1 MLIATNDSK
10 KAVAQRQALD
20 NINRLAKSGAP
31 DKALQAAYN
40 ELIESVKEGNEEA
53 IQKAIKTAVNEKSR
67 YVAERITRTEMARA
81 YADGFIAKMNGDDDI
96 VAVKFKLSG
105 RHPTFDICDMYAKAD
120 MYNLGAGVYPKDK
133 LPPLPIHPHCLCR
146 YVEIYTGEVDTG
158 KQRERVRE
166 AGDKWLNGL
175 NEYQRQKVLGI
186 DGVKAWKGGKDWRD
200 YAHGYTKHTKGKTR
214 LDEAVKELKGTK
226 PATKNV
232 ALKATQPGANSGIIN
247 TWEKITGEHTIEEDI
262 RSTNPNYSLGTTEY
276 KENCQRCVQTYELRR
291 RGYNVIAKAR
301 DISRTDDPICWG
313 VECFAQPKPGQSFKD
328 AAFDMFTWNK
338 NQTDVRRELK
348 AAPDNSTYVI
358 YCAWNSGGAH
368 VFIATKKRGKVRY
381 IDPQSGNMDVEENLK
396 KGIRGYFGYCRIDDK
411 PVTNDATILGE
422 TAERGKS

>member
-120 MYNLGAGVYPKDK
+120 MYNLGAGIYPKDK

-166 AGDKWLNGL
+166 AGDKWLHGL

-200 YAHGYTKHTKGKTR
+200 YAYGYTKHTKGKTR
-214 LDEAVKELKGTK
+214 LDEVVKELKEPAEPLGDRHIGKKSAIEQKTIDGLSVFSYPDMTK
-226 PATKNV
+226 AQNEIMLTRQRELLTYAMNENNSNEVMFLLDEKLNRVAVLKGSEDHVDVTAMMINHLGWQNLQMLHNHPRGSSFSVNDIITLIDYDCLKGISLITNRGRIESLQKAEKYDKMISDQVVQEILHKIGNQENV
-232 ALKATQPGANSGIIN
+232 A
-247 TWEKITGEHTIEEDI
+247 E
-262 RSTNPNYSLGTTEY
+262 
-276 KENCQRCVQTYELRR
+276 
-291 RGYNVIAKAR
+291 
-301 DISRTDDPICWG
+301 
-313 VECFAQPKPGQSFKD
+313 
-328 AAFDMFTWNK
+328 
-338 NQTDVRRELK
+338 
-348 AAPDNSTYVI
+348 
-358 YCAWNSGGAH
+358 
-368 VFIATKKRGKVRY
+368 
-381 IDPQSGNMDVEENLK
+381 
-396 KGIRGYFGYCRIDDK
+396 
-411 PVTNDATILGE
+411 NDAVKQILSKLVRMR
-422 TAERGKS
+422 ALSWKK